1 MYNFSI
7 QKNQILKRERGIS
20 FDEVIAAIE
29 NGGLLDIIDHPNPI
43 KYPNQEMMVVEVND
57 YVYLIPFIEEGT
69 DSFFLKT
76 IIPSR
81 KAKRIYSKKEDYHA

>member
-69 DSFFLKT
+69 DSFF
-76 IIPSR
+76 
-81 KAKRIYSKKEDYHA
+81 